1 MPSIFQ
7 ALCASTFFSMS
18 GTMRITFFLSFCSF
32 ATCASV
38 TSASTCSDPT
48 PIALPISNVQLSHG
62 KSMRGIPASIG
73 TPEQQFSF
81 MIHAYLNDTWVYNS
95 SSPFCFANSTDAQC
109 MTQRGGFYD
118 PEASSTSE
126 AKLDVYDAGGD
137 PSDVARAIGT
147 HIWFNDWGTDRI
159 VLANATLDDFPI
171 GMPGFDFG
179 GRFDTQNNIGLGQNS
194 TILKA
199 LKDAGHISSR
209 SWSYWYGIESATS
222 SAAKDGQVVFGGY
235 DAAKVTGQN
244 FTQPLGKPS
253 PACLSGMSVIVSG
266 MSLGF
271 PNGTKADLLAGSS
284 FSACFQPD
292 FPEVMNIPSVYWDR
306 LIEFTNTVPY
316 DNGSLGVHWFA
327 PTWDPQDVYPGDLT
341 ISLSNGFS
349 TTIPND
355 ALVLPDQYIGRSGA
369 LASNSSASTILMA
382 PLENVNSNDVPII
395 GKEFFSSA
403 YMMVDL
409 DASTYTLWQ
418 VNDTTE
424 SRLVSVGGSCSEHI
438 EVNSNDTA
446 PLTATATSAGATN
459 THEAKSEKSLST
471 GALVGTVVGSAVGA
485 SVMAAI
491 AVLVIMRRRRK
502 ALEKTPSATK
512 PTRAS
517 GQVFD
522 QSRSGPPSYQ
532 DHRWHG
538 YRPAEVPAV
547 DPVSYELTGFDKP
560 QELSSRRTM
569 RYELGS

>member
-1 MPSIFQ
+1 MG
-7 ALCASTFFSMS
+7 
-18 GTMRITFFLSFCSF
+18 GTMLFILSLGFYSF
-32 ATCASV
+32 AISPSV
-38 TSASTCSDPT
+38 TSASPCSDPT
-48 PIALPISNVQLSHG
+48 PIALPTTNVHLSNG

-73 TPEQQFSF
+73 TPEQHFSF
-81 MIHAYLNDTWVYNS
+81 MIHAYLNDTWAYNS
-95 SSPFCFANSTDAQC
+95 SSPFCFDNSTEAQC
-109 MTQRGGFYD
+109 LIQRGGFYD
-118 PEASSTSE
+118 PKSSSTFE
-126 AKLDVYDAGGD
+126 AKLGVHEAGGD

-147 HIWFNDWGTDRI
+147 HIWFSDWFTDRFA
-159 VLANATLDDFPI
+159 LANTSLEHFPI

-199 LKDAGHISSR
+199 LKNSGRISSR

-222 SAAKDGQVVFGGY
+222 SAAKDGQIVFGGY

-253 PACLSGMSVIVSG
+253 PACLSGMSVIVTG
-266 MSLGF
+266 LGLDF

-306 LIEFTNTVPY
+306 LIESTNTVPY
-316 DNGSLGVHWFA
+316 DNSSLGVHWFA
-327 PTWDPQDVYPGDLT
+327 PTWNPQAVYAGDLT

-349 TTIPND
+349 TTIRND
-355 ALVLPDQYIGRSGA
+355 ALVLPDQYVDPSGA
-369 LASNSSASTILMA
+369 LVSNSSASTILMA

-424 SRLVSVGGSCSEHI
+424 TRLISVGGSCSEHI
-438 EVNSNDTA
+438 EINSNDTA
-446 PLTATATSAGATN
+446 PPTATATGAASTG
-459 THEAKSEKSLST
+459 TKVAKSGNAFSA
-471 GALVGTVVGSAVGA
+471 GALVGIVVGSAVGA
-485 SVMAAI
+485 SVIAAV
-491 AVLVIMRRRRK
+491 AVLVVMRRRRNK
-502 ALEKTPSATK
+502 ITSATELT
-512 PTRAS
+512 PAS

-532 DHRWHG
+532 DHRGHG
-538 YRPAEVPAV
+538 YGLAEVPAV
-547 DPVSYELTGFDKP
+547 DAVPYELTGFHKP
-560 QELSSRRTM
+560 QELSNRRTM